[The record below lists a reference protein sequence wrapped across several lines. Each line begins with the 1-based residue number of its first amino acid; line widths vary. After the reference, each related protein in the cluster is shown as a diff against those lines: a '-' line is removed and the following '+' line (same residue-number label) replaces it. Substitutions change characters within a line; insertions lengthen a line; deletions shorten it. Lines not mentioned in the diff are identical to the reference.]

1 MSESGTALDD
11 LLAIMDTLR
20 DPEHGCPWDLEQD
33 FVSIAPHTLEE
44 VYEVVDAIE
53 EGSREQ
59 LQAELGDLLFQ
70 IVFYAR
76 LGKEEGEFDF
86 TSIVSGICQ
95 KLLQRHPH
103 VFPDGTL
110 TSAGTK
116 PALNAVQVVHN
127 WEQLK
132 ATERKQRSAGNPVS
146 VMDDVPHALTALL
159 RAGKLQKRAAI
170 QGFDWPDTM
179 GVLAK
184 VKEEFQ
190 ELEVACA
197 EQDQEHI
204 AEEFGDLMFSMVNLG
219 RHLQLNSETALRM
232 ANRKFEARFRAMEVR
247 INKSGKSMQALS
259 QEEME
264 QFWELIKAA
273 QIGRAHV

>member
-1 MSESGTALDD
+1 MSESATALDD

-20 DPEHGCPWDLEQD
+20 DPKHGCPWDLEQD

-44 VYEVVDAIE
+44 VYEVIDAIE
-53 EGSREQ
+53 EGSKEQ

-86 TSIVSGICQ
+86 SSIVSGICQ

-103 VFPDGTL
+103 VFPAGTL
-110 TSAGTK
+110 DSGGGK
-116 PALNAVQVVHN
+116 PALRADQVAHN
-127 WEQLK
+127 WEQIK
-132 ATERKQRSAGNPVS
+132 ATERKQRSAGKPVS

-159 RAGKLQKRAAI
+159 RAGKLQKRAAL
-170 QGFDWPDTM
+170 QGFDWPDTV
-179 GVLAK
+179 GVLDK
-184 VKEEFQ
+184 VKEEFE
-190 ELEVACA
+190 ELESACS
-197 EQDQEHI
+197 EQNQEHI
-204 AEEFGDLMFSMVNLG
+204 AEEFGDLLFSMVNLG

-247 INKSGKSMQALS
+247 INESGKSMQALTLD
-259 QEEME
+259 EME
-264 QFWELIKAA
+264 QFWQLIKAA
-273 QIGRAHV
+273 QT

>member
-273 QIGRAHV
+273 QAR